1 MMLSTSIGAFP
12 VPADVAVRLPQVPNL
27 PDPRAPDVGRQTEEF
42 RGWLKASPEHMV
54 SYERLRRW
62 QVVQDELARLARK
75 EGRAF
80 VVSDDGLD

>member
-12 VPADVAVRLPQVPNL
+12 VPAHVAVRLPQVPNL

-42 RGWLKASPEHMV
+42 RDWLESSPEHMV

-75 EGRAF
+75 EGRPF
-80 VVSDDGLD
+80 TVSDDGLD